1 MKNYISQK
9 NLYLYLFSAL
19 PVSIVLG
26 PSISLLNI
34 VLINVVFLVN
44 FNLFKNIKIF
54 KINEIS
60 LLFIVYLYLIFNSY
74 ISIDFQEG
82 FLRNFGFIRFI
93 ILFFAF
99 NFFLHLYNNE
109 NKFLI
114 LWSGIIFVIV
124 VDSIIEF
131 SFGTN
136 LLGYGDEL
144 YHDRIVSFFKDEPI
158 VGGYL
163 LGFVFIII
171 GFYFDKFSNRDSKY
185 KILLILIILSLVG
198 CILITGE
205 RSNGIKAILGLI
217 IFFFLTQKINF
228 KTKILMFLL
237 SVLISCLIIFNSS
250 YLKFRYGDQL
260 LTQIFDNNQREQ
272 FIDNNLYLKL
282 YKSGFA
288 IFKDYPLF
296 GVGNKNY
303 RVITTQNIE
312 KKINDDYFLSTHP
325 HQIYF
330 ELLSEHGI
338 VGTII
343 LLSIFFY
350 LIFKNLKKIILSHNS
365 IQLGCFVY
373 LILNF
378 MPVLPSGSFFND
390 FSSTLFWLNLS
401 IMYSYSRQT
410 NIFDKYK
417 KLSSID

>member
-1 MKNYISQK
+1 M
-9 NLYLYLFSAL
+9 
-19 PVSIVLG
+19 
-26 PSISLLNI
+26 
-34 VLINVVFLVN
+34 
-44 FNLFKNIKIF
+44 
-54 KINEIS
+54 
-60 LLFIVYLYLIFNSY
+60 
-74 ISIDFQEG
+74 
-82 FLRNFGFIRFI
+82 
-93 ILFFAF
+93 
-99 NFFLHLYNNE
+99 
-109 NKFLI
+109 
-114 LWSGIIFVIV
+114 
-124 VDSIIEF
+124 
-131 SFGTN
+131 
-136 LLGYGDEL
+136 
-144 YHDRIVSFFKDEPI
+144 
-158 VGGYL
+158 
-163 LGFVFIII
+163 
-171 GFYFDKFSNRDSKY
+171 
-185 KILLILIILSLVG
+185 
-198 CILITGE
+198 
-205 RSNGIKAILGLI
+205 
-217 IFFFLTQKINF
+217 
-228 KTKILMFLL
+228 
-237 SVLISCLIIFNSS
+237 
-250 YLKFRYGDQL
+250 
-260 LTQIFDNNQREQ
+260 
-272 FIDNNLYLKL
+272 YLKL

-417 KLSSID
+417 NYLQLISCIK